1 MRNKVRVAIA
11 GVGNCASA
19 LVQGTIYYGRI
30 QARHLD
36 HFRSNAS
43 QSSNIISRH
52 DYNDNKKGNPSYE
65 KVIKNNKNNDH
76 DNDNSK
82 SSSSSSNGH
91 GRNASRT
98 RGVGKKSGD
107 ISSSSSRNFDHS
119 SPESSGDGSS
129 SSGSSRASTTA
140 PSPYAPGLIAYS
152 LGGIEPADI
161 EFVAAFDVV
170 ESKVGKDLADAI
182 FASPNNT
189 IKICDVDKTGVK
201 VEKAEVMDG
210 VGKHL
215 NQRVKISSKSP
226 TNVSQILKDSGS
238 EILINYLPVGSRQA
252 TKYYVEQCLDAGVSF
267 INAIPVFIAST
278 PKWQKAFAEKN
289 LTCAGDD
296 VMSQLGATVL
306 HKTLVKLFVDRGVK
320 IDETYQLNV
329 GGDMDFYNMLDE
341 ERLEDKRISKTS
353 AVAAMAPY
361 EIPMRI
367 GPSDFVGFLDN
378 DKICYINMRGKYFG
392 NVPIELDVK
401 LKVVDAY
408 NSAGVM
414 IDAIRG
420 TKTAIDRGTSGP
432 LESISG
438 YCFKHPPVQM
448 SYSDAINRFMQFI
461 EGKRER

>member
-1 MRNKVRVAIA
+1 MSKKVRVAIA

-19 LVQGTIYYGRI
+19 LVQGTSYYHRY
-30 QARHLD
+30 H
-36 HFRSNAS
+36 
-43 QSSNIISRH
+43 SSDDR
-52 DYNDNKKGNPSYE
+52 KKGNE
-65 KVIKNNKNNDH
+65 NDDDNNNNISTRS
-76 DNDNSK
+76 N
-82 SSSSSSNGH
+82 SSSI
-91 GRNASRT
+91 
-98 RGVGKKSGD
+98 VGD
-107 ISSSSSRNFDHS
+107 
-119 SPESSGDGSS
+119 SS
-129 SSGSSRASTTA
+129 SSGSNDSTSGGSHL
-140 PSPYAPGLIAYS
+140 PPPGLIAYN
-152 LGGIEPADI
+152 LGGIEPSDI

-170 ESKVGKDLADAI
+170 ESKVGRDLADAI

-189 IKICDVDKTGVK
+189 IKICDINKTGIT
-201 VEKAEVMDG
+201 VEKGEVLDG

-215 NQRVKISSKSP
+215 NERVKISDKSP
-226 TNVSQILKDSGS
+226 PNISQILKDSGA

-278 PKWQKAFAEKN
+278 PKWQQAFAGKN
-289 LTCAGDD
+289 LACAGDD

-353 AVAAMAPY
+353 AVAAMVPY
-361 EIPMRI
+361 PIPMRI

-420 TKTAIDRGTSGP
+420 TKLAIDRGTSGP
-432 LESISG
+432 LESISA

-448 SYSDAINRFMQFI
+448 SYSDAKDRFMEFI

>member
-1 MRNKVRVAIA
+1 MSKKVRVAIA

-19 LVQGTIYYGRI
+19 LVQGTSYYHRY
-30 QARHLD
+30 HSSD
-36 HFRSNAS
+36 H
-43 QSSNIISRH
+43 
-52 DYNDNKKGNPSYE
+52 KKGNE
-65 KVIKNNKNNDH
+65 IENDDDTNNNNI
-76 DNDNSK
+76 NSNI
-82 SSSSSSNGH
+82 STRSNSSSSSN
-91 GRNASRT
+91 NDSN
-98 RGVGKKSGD
+98 SGD
-107 ISSSSSRNFDHS
+107 SNL
-119 SPESSGDGSS
+119 
-129 SSGSSRASTTA
+129 A
-140 PSPYAPGLIAYS
+140 PPGLIAYN
-152 LGGIEPADI
+152 LGGIEPSDI

-170 ESKVGKDLADAI
+170 ESKVGQDLADAI

-189 IKICDVDKTGVK
+189 IKICDVNKTGIT
-201 VEKAEVMDG
+201 VEKGEVLDG

-215 NQRVKISSKSP
+215 NERVKISDKSP
-226 TNVSQILKDSGS
+226 PNIAQILKDSGA

-278 PKWQKAFAEKN
+278 PKWQQAFAGKN
-289 LTCAGDD
+289 LACAGDD

-353 AVAAMAPY
+353 AVAAMVPY
-361 EIPMRI
+361 WIPMRVS
-367 GPSDFVGFLDN
+367 PSDFVGFLDN

-420 TKTAIDRGTSGP
+420 TKLAIDRGTNGP
-432 LESISG
+432 LESISA

-448 SYSDAINRFMQFI
+448 SYSDAKDRFMEFI